1 MKPKRQ
7 DWQTP
12 QGLALLRGWARED
25 LPMEEIDQ
33 ALDQSR
39 ELADRV
45 MEDALYQRA
54 TGYTTTVEKQVKCK
68 QVDYD
73 PDTGKKLREWEE
85 MRPVQEQVHVPGNM
99 TALQF
104 WLKNRKPDC
113 WQQSPAA
120 EPAGEEVEILDD
132 V

>member
-1 MKPKRQ
+1 
-7 DWQTP
+7 
-12 QGLALLRGWARED
+12 
-25 LPMEEIDQ
+25 
-33 ALDQSR
+33 
-39 ELADRV
+39 

>member
-25 LPMEEIDQ
+25 LPMEEIARRCGVSRRVLDGWRRQSEEIDQ

-45 MEDALYQRA
+45 I
-54 TGYTTTVEKQVKCK
+54 
-68 QVDYD
+68 
-73 PDTGKKLREWEE
+73 
-85 MRPVQEQVHVPGNM
+85 
-99 TALQF
+99 
-104 WLKNRKPDC
+104 
-113 WQQSPAA
+113 S
-120 EPAGEEVEILDD
+120 LDGPPLCII
-132 V
+132 